1 MLTAWTV
8 ILVALAYVGVLFAI
22 ASYGDRAARR
32 TSRGSPKPL
41 IYALSLAVYCTSWA
55 YFGSVGIAATSGYD
69 FLPIYIGPIL
79 MLTVGWPVL
88 RAIVDISKRQ
98 NITSIADFISARY
111 GKNQLLG
118 ALVAVIAVIG
128 VVPYISLQLKAL
140 SFSLTTL
147 MSPGSDGT
155 RGDLVLVV
163 AVAMAAF
170 AALFG
175 TRHVDATEHQRG
187 LILAI
192 AVQSVVKLAAFLA
205 VGIFATFWLMG
216 GIGPLLDRVAAA
228 PAIAEVF
235 GSGLEGGRWVTMT
248 LLAMCAIVLLP
259 RQFHVAVVENT
270 SVGDLK
276 RAAWL
281 FPLYL
286 VAINLF
292 VVPIAMAG
300 LLTFGTDIDPDSF
313 VLALPAAGDYRVLTL
328 LAFLGGLSAATAMVV
343 MESVALSV
351 MVCNNMV
358 LPLLVRASGNLG
370 RHVLLI
376 RRAAIAGILV
386 LAYSYYGM
394 IGDSPVL
401 AQSGLLSFAAVV
413 QFAPA
418 FFGGLLWRKGTAA
431 GAMAGLLA
439 GFAVWAYTLLM
450 PAFIDAGWLPPG
462 LLEHGLLGLAALRP
476 RMLFHIDFDPL
487 THGVLWSL
495 LVNTAVYVAVS
506 FMREPSPIERLQ
518 ASAFVAPEIPAS
530 SPALL
535 LWRTGVPLGELEDAV
550 ARYLGDERTRRAFDE
565 FARRGGPAEPTA
577 EADIRTLRFAEHLL
591 ASAIGAASSRLVLGQ
606 LLERRAG
613 NRPGAIT
620 LLDDASEAIQHS
632 RDLLQSA
639 IDHVRQGIAVF
650 DKNLDLICWNR
661 QFRQLLDLPPELG
674 RVGVALD
681 EVLRAVAART
691 GAGAPD
697 AERLIRD
704 RLNKLCKSGEPYQE
718 RLATGSV
725 LEVRASRMP
734 DGGIVVTFADMTER
748 VRAAEELESV
758 NESLERR
765 VAERTGQLA
774 LAKAEAEAANLGK
787 TRFIAAASHDILQ
800 PLNAARLFTS
810 SLVERHDRGA
820 DGDDRLVNN
829 LDASLE
835 AVEEI
840 LTALLDISRL
850 DAGATKPEIGSFA
863 VGELLQAL
871 AVEMAPAAS
880 NRGVKL
886 TVLPSSLV
894 VRSDRKLLRRIVQN
908 LMSNAVKFAPGRCV
922 LVGCRR
928 RGDQL
933 RIEVHDTGCGI
944 PGDKLQSIF
953 LEFERLG
960 QDGGKAPG
968 LGLGLSIVERIARM
982 LDHPLEVR
990 SELGRGSVFALT
1002 APLSSGAAAVESQ
1015 PPRSAMGAGELA
1027 GTTVLVVDN
1036 EHAIL
1041 EGMRALLD
1049 HWRMRVVT
1057 ARDAAEAAA
1066 ALASS
1071 PSIGIIVADYHLERE
1086 DGLVVIERL
1095 RAQAGRAV
1103 PAILITADRSHAVQ
1117 ERAAA
1122 RGVLYMR
1129 KPVRSAA
1136 LRAAL
1141 SHLLTKREAAE

>member
-32 TSRGSPKPL
+32 TSRGMPKPL

-128 VVPYISLQLKAL
+128 VVPYISLQLKAV

-147 MSPGSDGT
+147 ISPGSDGA
-155 RGDLVLVV
+155 GSDPVLVV
-163 AVAMAAF
+163 AIAMAAF

-228 PAIAEVF
+228 PAIADVF
-235 GSGLEGGRWVTMT
+235 GGGLEGGRWVTMI

-270 SVGDLK
+270 GVSDLK

-300 LLTFGTDIDPDSF
+300 LLTFGNRVDPDTF
-313 VLALPAAGDYRVLTL
+313 VLALPAAGDDRALTL

-343 MESVALSV
+343 MESVALSI
-351 MVCNNMV
+351 MVCNNVV
-358 LPLLVRASGNLG
+358 LPLLVRASGDLG
-370 RHVLLI
+370 RHVLAI

-394 IGDSPVL
+394 IGDSAVL

-439 GFAVWAYTLLM
+439 GFGVWAYTLLM
-450 PAFIDAGWLPPG
+450 PAFIDAGWLSPG

-506 FMREPSPIERLQ
+506 FLREPSPIERLQ

-530 SPALL
+530 SPALR
-535 LWRTGVPLGELEDAV
+535 LWRTGVPLGELQDAV
-550 ARYLGDERTRRAFDE
+550 ARYLGNERTRRAFDE
-565 FARRGGPAEPTA
+565 FARRGGPAEPAA
-577 EADIRTLRFAEHLL
+577 EADIRTLRF
-591 ASAIGAASSRLVLGQ
+591 
-606 LLERRAG
+606 
-613 NRPGAIT
+613 
-620 LLDDASEAIQHS
+620 
-632 RDLLQSA
+632 
-639 IDHVRQGIAVF
+639 
-650 DKNLDLICWNR
+650 
-661 QFRQLLDLPPELG
+661 
-674 RVGVALD
+674 
-681 EVLRAVAART
+681 
-691 GAGAPD
+691 
-697 AERLIRD
+697 
-704 RLNKLCKSGEPYQE
+704 
-718 RLATGSV
+718 
-725 LEVRASRMP
+725 
-734 DGGIVVTFADMTER
+734 
-748 VRAAEELESV
+748 
-758 NESLERR
+758 
-765 VAERTGQLA
+765 
-774 LAKAEAEAANLGK
+774 
-787 TRFIAAASHDILQ
+787 
-800 PLNAARLFTS
+800 
-810 SLVERHDRGA
+810 
-820 DGDDRLVNN
+820 
-829 LDASLE
+829 
-835 AVEEI
+835 
-840 LTALLDISRL
+840 
-850 DAGATKPEIGSFA
+850 
-863 VGELLQAL
+863 
-871 AVEMAPAAS
+871 
-880 NRGVKL
+880 
-886 TVLPSSLV
+886 
-894 VRSDRKLLRRIVQN
+894 
-908 LMSNAVKFAPGRCV
+908 
-922 LVGCRR
+922 
-928 RGDQL
+928 
-933 RIEVHDTGCGI
+933 
-944 PGDKLQSIF
+944 
-953 LEFERLG
+953 
-960 QDGGKAPG
+960 
-968 LGLGLSIVERIARM
+968 
-982 LDHPLEVR
+982 
-990 SELGRGSVFALT
+990 
-1002 APLSSGAAAVESQ
+1002 
-1015 PPRSAMGAGELA
+1015 
-1027 GTTVLVVDN
+1027 
-1036 EHAIL
+1036 
-1041 EGMRALLD
+1041 
-1049 HWRMRVVT
+1049 
-1057 ARDAAEAAA
+1057 
-1066 ALASS
+1066 
-1071 PSIGIIVADYHLERE
+1071 
-1086 DGLVVIERL
+1086 
-1095 RAQAGRAV
+1095 
-1103 PAILITADRSHAVQ
+1103 
-1117 ERAAA
+1117 
-1122 RGVLYMR
+1122 
-1129 KPVRSAA
+1129 
-1136 LRAAL
+1136 
-1141 SHLLTKREAAE
+1141 